1 MVYPKFYFKES
12 TLASHLTKNCRL
24 DARSFSPPLW
34 IRNKHVQTFL
44 SFLIPQC
51 IVQFSREYL
60 QLKDRGVVALDWVEN
75 IQLHRK
81 TRERF

>member
-1 MVYPKFYFKES
+1 MLPLYTIIYLPFYIAILGTILWSIFCYVQSLFEATAEVYPKLYFKES

-44 SFLIPQC
+44 
-51 IVQFSREYL
+51 
-60 QLKDRGVVALDWVEN
+60 
-75 IQLHRK
+75 
-81 TRERF
+81 